1 MTDVEPEQEALV
13 LVGYAA
19 MMEAIQGFEQ
29 TLRRLAVLRRD
40 LPDGI
45 DFDTAWKRTEKLLRQ
60 SMGRLEH
67 LIPDGL
73 KEQFAELRM
82 ARNWAAHEALMAW
95 RFERNVGIR
104 GDREFVEHLVE
115 VEQAFREADEHLSA
129 IAEQHLRELGITPED
144 LNFSKEEIR
153 RMALGEDAG

>member
-67 LIPDGL
+67 LIPDGF

-82 ARNWAAHEALMAW
+82 ARNWAAHETL
-95 RFERNVGIR
+95 RLTERR
-104 GDREFVEHLVE
+104 RQSRPPADRRRKLTERQARDE
-115 VEQAFREADEHLSA
+115 VERWLERQTAA
-129 IAEQHLRELGITPED
+129 
-144 LNFSKEEIR
+144 
-153 RMALGEDAG
+153 